1 MPLPTNR
8 ELREMLEYASPY
20 PWRREHGFIR
30 PGRETATWSIAAIE
44 DEGGQIGGDDDI
56 DLLLIAPQL
65 AEEVIR
71 LRDEI
76 DRVKEL
82 CLNKCRSAEAAKD
95 PASKEVEL
103 YLEGQQVAYYEA
115 YLQLDKALHKEEK
128 NNEHC

>member
-1 MPLPTNR
+1 MSNAR
-8 ELREMLEYASPY
+8 D
-20 PWRREHGFIR
+20 
-30 PGRETATWSIAAIE
+30 IA
-44 DEGGQIGGDDDI
+44 
-56 DLLLIAPQL
+56 LAPQL

-115 YLQLDKALHKEEK
+115 YLQLDESLHKENKEGDT
-128 NNEHC
+128 E